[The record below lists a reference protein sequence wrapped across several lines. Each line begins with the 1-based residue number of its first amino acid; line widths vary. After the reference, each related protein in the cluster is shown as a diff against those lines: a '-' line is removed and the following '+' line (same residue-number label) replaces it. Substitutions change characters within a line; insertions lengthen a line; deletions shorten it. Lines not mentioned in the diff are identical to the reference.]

1 MFPLVWQ
8 NGAATPT
15 PIASRLKPAARQAM
29 LTGMTEPF
37 SETLAIAGALRKP
50 LQMLAAQSYGGHLSI
65 HDDKMAENL
74 GFRAG
79 PIEGPTHFSQFAPLL
94 HHIFGKAFFERG
106 CISAHY
112 QNMVVE
118 GEEVRAFAALPQHS
132 EHKTRIWAEKRDG
145 TPVLTGTASL
155 GPDHGD
161 TEIAGR
167 IAGLRAP
174 EQLVILRDLKAGQK
188 GAVREKVVMAPDQNM
203 GASYPFSLNEKLAK
217 ITEPS
222 PWYSSA
228 EGSPWGKPVI
238 PFEMISVLLEYTAGQ
253 AGFHARGPAIGLFAG
268 QEIKLIKGPL
278 FAGHPYE
285 LEREIVAL
293 SESKR
298 TESNW
303 VRTRAYD
310 GETGDLVAEMILN
323 SATLKNSYARYDEEA
338 KALGKV

>member
-1 MFPLVWQ
+1 
-8 NGAATPT
+8 
-15 PIASRLKPAARQAM
+15 
-29 LTGMTEPF
+29 MTTVF
-37 SETLAIAGALRKP
+37 SADLALAGAFRKP
-50 LQMLAAQSYGGHLSI
+50 QQMLASQSYDGHLSI
-65 HDDKMAENL
+65 HDDKMAEGL

-94 HHIFGKAFFERG
+94 DHIFGKAFFETG

-118 GEEVRAFAALPQHS
+118 GEEVRAFAALPQRSAHS
-132 EHKTRIWAEKRDG
+132 TRIWAEKRDG

-155 GPDHGD
+155 GPERGD
-161 TEIAGR
+161 TEISRR
-167 IAGLRAP
+167 IAALRPP
-174 EQLVILRDLKAGQK
+174 EQLVILRDLKVGQK
-188 GAVREKVVMAPDQNM
+188 GTVREKVAMGFDQNM

-222 PWYSSA
+222 PWYA
-228 EGSPWGKPVI
+228 PDGTSPWGRAVI
-238 PFEMISVLLEYTAGQ
+238 PFEMISVLLEYTAGK
-253 AGFHARGPAIGLFAG
+253 AGFHTHGPAIGLFAG
-268 QEIKLIKGPL
+268 QEIRLIKGPL
-278 FAGHPYE
+278 FVGHPYE

-323 SATLKNSYARYDEEA
+323 SATLKNSYAKYDEDA
-338 KALGKV
+338 KALAK